1 MPFVYQDLLPEETPP
16 GIANRNWCN
25 PLNQAAQGHV
35 FTVLTLAGN
44 IILTHETELDTV
56 LIRGGSVIPDEVCH

>member
-25 PLNQAAQGHV
+25 SLNRSVQGHV
-35 FTVLTLAGN
+35 FTVLTLSGN
-44 IILTHETELDTV
+44 IILIHETELDTV
-56 LIRGGSVIPDEVCH
+56 LIRGGTVIPDEVFS

>member
-1 MPFVYQDLLPEETPP
+1 MPFVYQYLLSEETPP

-25 PLNQAAQGHV
+25 PLNRAGQGKV

>member
-1 MPFVYQDLLPEETPP
+1 MTFLYQDPVSKETPP

-25 PLNQAAQGHV
+25 PLNRAVQGHV

-44 IILTHETELDTV
+44 IILTHETDLDTV
-56 LIRGGSVIPDEVCH
+56 LVRGGSVIPDEVCH

>member
-1 MPFVYQDLLPEETPP
+1 MPFVYQYLLSEETPP

-25 PLNQAAQGHV
+25 PLNRAGQGKV

-44 IILTHETELDTV
+44 IILTHETDLDTV
-56 LIRGGSVIPDEVCH
+56 LIRGGRVIPDEVCH